1 MAEALDYAHG
11 SGVVHRDLKPANVLL
26 TENGQPILADF
37 GLALLMQSTTRHTQ
51 ANQVLGTP
59 EYMSPE
65 QVMGKDADRRSDLYS
80 FGVLLYQ
87 MLLGRVPYNA
97 ETPAAT
103 LIAHVHQPLPSSI
116 DPNLNRNVE
125 LLLLKALSKEPND
138 RFQSA
143 SEIIS
148 ALQSA
153 AGLGDFTTGGRPESR
168 AVAAVERPRITGA
181 APRTPG
187 VAAAASGTA
196 PASYK
201 APSLY
206 GAAFLV
212 LTTGPGPA
220 GQSACA
226 GGGVSASGPGWWG
239 CRTPPGGE

>member
-51 ANQVLGTP
+51 ANQVLDTP

-65 QVMGKDADRRSDLYS
+65 QVMGKDADHRSDLYS

-103 LIAHVHQPLPSSI
+103 LIAHVHQPLPLPSSI
-116 DPNLNRNVE
+116 DPNLNQNVE

-148 ALQSA
+148 AYSPPLASATLQQ
-153 AGLGDFTTGGRPESR
+153 GVRQNPEQLQR
-168 AVAAVERPRITGA
+168 WND
-181 APRTPG
+181 
-187 VAAAASGTA
+187 
-196 PASYK
+196 PA
-201 APSLY
+201 
-206 GAAFLV
+206 
-212 LTTGPGPA
+212 
-220 GQSACA
+220 
-226 GGGVSASGPGWWG
+226 
-239 CRTPPGGE
+239 